1 MTLRCLTALRLGK
14 RSEIGSVTKIDG
26 EARVHDKYGFMV
38 MTSEVDERGMDK
50 SIKSF
55 MVPKMFSRRATADSK
70 RNAVYIIFI
79 LMKDAYKR

>member
-1 MTLRCLTALRLGK
+1 MLDGIKAREKKRNWLRH
-14 RSEIGSVTKIDG
+14 KIDG